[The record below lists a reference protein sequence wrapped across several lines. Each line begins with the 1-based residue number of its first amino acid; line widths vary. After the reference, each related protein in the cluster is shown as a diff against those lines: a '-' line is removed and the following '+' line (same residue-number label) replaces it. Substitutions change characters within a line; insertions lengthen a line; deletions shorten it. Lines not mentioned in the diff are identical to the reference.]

1 MVERNGWSRYEEA
14 WDIASFS
21 FLYLLLL
28 RSPRVANKGPLHSIQ
43 LNISPKTAPLFN
55 VL

>member
-21 FLYLLLL
+21 FLRPITRTQPSAREQRTTSFYT
-28 RSPRVANKGPLHSIQ
+28 VKYIYVVGGPSL
-43 LNISPKTAPLFN
+43 
-55 VL
+55 